1 MDGFG
6 LYGTLMR
13 SLPDLPQIIIEPIIR
28 MALSED
34 FGVSG
39 DLTANLLIPA
49 AANGQLLMRAR
60 ENGVIA
66 GLQAA
71 ALTYA
76 LVDSEM
82 IFDPQVEDGASVKAG
97 DIIAKIKGPSRSL
110 LSAERVALN
119 FLGRLSGVATLT
131 RQYVDRVEGTNVRI
145 AATRK
150 TTPGLRA
157 LEKQAVLAGG
167 GFTHRESLA
176 AAIMIKDN
184 HIALAGGVDAALSA
198 IKANADHMT
207 RVSVEVDTLEQLKT
221 VLPYVPDVILL
232 DNMGAEKLRE
242 AVKIVQASKY
252 RRPILEA
259 SGGVNL
265 DTVRGLAETGIDVI
279 SVGALTHSAPN
290 FDIGMDDA

>member
-1 MDGFG
+1 
-6 LYGTLMR
+6 MR
-13 SLPDLPQIIIEPIIR
+13 SLPPLPQTVIEPIVR
-28 MALSED
+28 LALSED

-39 DLTANLLIPA
+39 DLTANLLIPET
-49 AANGQLLMRAR
+49 ANGQLLMRAR

-76 LVDSEM
+76 LVDPEM
-82 IFDPQVEDGASVKAG
+82 TFTPKIQDGASVKAG

-119 FLGRLSGVATLT
+119 FLGRLSGVASLT
-131 RQYVDRVEGTNVRI
+131 RQYVDQVKGTNVRI

-167 GFTHRESLA
+167 GFAHRESLA
-176 AAIMIKDN
+176 AAIMVKDN
-184 HIALAGGVDAALSA
+184 HIALAGGVDAALSTL
-198 IKANADHMT
+198 KARADHMT
-207 RVSVEVDTLEQLKT
+207 RISVEVDTLEQLKT
-221 VLPYVPDVILL
+221 VLPFEPDVILL
-232 DNMGAEKLRE
+232 DNMGSAKLRE
-242 AVKIVQASKY
+242 AVNLVSSSKHH
-252 RRPILEA
+252 RPILEA

-265 DTVRGLAETGIDVI
+265 ETVRGLAETGIDVI

-290 FDIGMDDA
+290 FDIGMDAA

>member
-1 MDGFG
+1 MR
-6 LYGTLMR
+6 TL
-13 SLPDLPQIIIEPIIR
+13 PALPQSVIEPIVR
-28 MALSED
+28 FALAED

-39 DLTANLLIPA
+39 DITANLLVPESA
-49 AANGQLLMRAR
+49 EGSLVMRAR
-60 ENGVIA
+60 ETGVLA

-71 ALTYA
+71 ALTHT
-76 LVDSEM
+76 LVDPKISFKPR
-82 IFDPQVEDGASVKAG
+82 IKDGANVKAG
-97 DIIAKIKGPSRSL
+97 TIIADIKGPSRSL

-131 RQYVDRVEGTNVRI
+131 HHYVKQVEGTRVRI

-184 HIALAGGVDAALSA
+184 HIALAGGMDAALSA
-198 IKANADHMT
+198 IKANADHMA
-207 RVSVEVDTLEQLKT
+207 RISVEVDTLKQLEILLT
-221 VLPYVPDVILL
+221 YEPDVILL
-232 DNMGAEKLRE
+232 DNMDAQKLRK
-242 AVKIVQASKY
+242 AVAIVNKSTY

-265 DTVRGLAETGIDVI
+265 KTVRGLAETGVDVI
-279 SVGALTHSAPN
+279 SIGALTHSAPN
-290 FDIGMDDA
+290 FDIGMDAT